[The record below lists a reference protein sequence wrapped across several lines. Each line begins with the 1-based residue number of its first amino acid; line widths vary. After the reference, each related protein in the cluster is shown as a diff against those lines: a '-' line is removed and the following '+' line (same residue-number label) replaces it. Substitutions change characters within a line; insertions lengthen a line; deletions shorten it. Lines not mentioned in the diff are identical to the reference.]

1 MLGRRVGPV
10 ERGELQGRAELVHD
24 RFVVRNAEAVG
35 RMDRVMLA
43 DVADVLDRLHD
54 EDHGNQQREVLLCK
68 PG

>member
-43 DVADVLDRLHD
+43 DVLDRLHD
-54 EDHGNQQREVLLCK
+54 EDHGNQQREVLLRK